1 MMNDQN
7 SGALIELVGSNA
19 ETLSRDI
26 GSLVLV
32 NGVVVGPHQVR
43 VIMPNLG
50 EKSGRHRRVIG

>member
-19 ETLSRDI
+19 ETLRMAI

-43 VIMPNLG
+43 VMN
-50 EKSGRHRRVIG
+50 HRILVKNQDVTAE